1 MAITGSAAARSR
13 RGDAR
18 RRARGRWGALVG
30 ALAAVLASAPALAAH
45 AERPPIAQKRARVT
59 LAEVAS
65 RVDPGK
71 TSLPNPTELLR
82 GDVEAE
88 LAAID
93 WSKEGVRRSYLVSAS
108 LVKLEAQTAG
118 AGLRALCAVS
128 ATIRDAEHG
137 TILAVVEGRARAEE
151 GSPGTRGDAAV
162 RAERGALS
170 AAAHGAVAAIPEA
183 IRRAR

>member
-1 MAITGSAAARSR
+1 MAITGSTAAQ
-13 RGDAR
+13 
-18 RRARGRWGALVG
+18 RRARGGAYGRARWGAV
-30 ALAAVLASAPALAAH
+30 AAVFAAVLAAAPALAARATH
-45 AERPPIAQKRARVT
+45 PRIEQAKRARVT

-65 RVDPGK
+65 RVDPSA

-108 LVKLEAQTAG
+108 LVRLEAQTAG
-118 AGLRALCAVS
+118 GGLRALCAVS
-128 ATIRDAEHG
+128 ATIRDAQHG
-137 TILAVVEGRARAEE
+137 AILGVVEGRARAEGPAARSE
-151 GSPGTRGDAAV
+151 AAV
-162 RAERGALS
+162 RAERDALS
-170 AAAHGAVAAIPEA
+170 AAAHGAVSAIPEA